1 MYALIIR
8 AKYKNCDFMD
18 YEFKPLG
25 MGVIQ
30 IEHVAHG
37 DERGWFMEDWNKK
50 TFKSNGIDADFM
62 QINISRSKNG
72 VLRGLHFQRP
82 PFSQAKLVKC
92 LKGEVFDVAVDVRK
106 NSSTFGKY
114 VSVVLSETNLRSIF
128 IPRGFAHGFLVT
140 SQEDAIV
147 AYLVDNEYNKESEGG
162 LRWNDPTVGIKWPA
176 NPKIVKERDASLPLL
191 KDVNYD

>member
-1 MYALIIR
+1 
-8 AKYKNCDFMD
+8 MD
-18 YEFKPLG
+18 YEFKTLG

-30 IEHVAHG
+30 IEHVAHE
-37 DERGWFMEDWNKK
+37 DERGWFMEDWNEK
-50 TFKSNGIDADFM
+50 TFKNNGIDADFM

-106 NSSTFGKY
+106 NSPTFGKY
-114 VSVVLSETNLRSIF
+114 VGVILSETNLRSIF

-176 NPKIVKERDASLPLL
+176 NPKIVKERDANLPLL

>member
-1 MYALIIR
+1 
-8 AKYKNCDFMD
+8 MD

-30 IEHVAHG
+30 IEHVAHE

-50 TFKSNGIDADFM
+50 TFKNNGIDTDFM

-106 NSSTFGKY
+106 NSPTFGKY
-114 VSVVLSETNLRSIF
+114 VGVVLSETNLRSIF

-176 NPKIVKERDASLPLL
+176 NPKIVKERDANLPLL

>member
-1 MYALIIR
+1 
-8 AKYKNCDFMD
+8 MD

-30 IEHVAHG
+30 IEHVAHE
-37 DERGWFMEDWNKK
+37 DERGWFMEDWNKN
-50 TFKSNGIDADFM
+50 TFKNNGIDADFM

-106 NSSTFGKY
+106 NSPTFGKY
-114 VSVVLSETNLRSIF
+114 VSVVLSETNLSSIF

-176 NPKIVKERDASLPLL
+176 NPKIVKERDANLPLL

>member
-1 MYALIIR
+1 
-8 AKYKNCDFMD
+8 MD
-18 YEFKPLG
+18 YEFKTLG

-30 IEHVAHG
+30 IEHVAHE

-50 TFKSNGIDADFM
+50 TFKNNGIDTDFM

-106 NSSTFGKY
+106 NSPTFGKY
-114 VSVVLSETNLRSIF
+114 VGVVLSETNLRSIF

>member
-1 MYALIIR
+1 
-8 AKYKNCDFMD
+8 MD
-18 YEFKPLG
+18 YEFKTLG

-30 IEHVAHG
+30 IEHVAHE
-37 DERGWFMEDWNKK
+37 DERGWFMEDWNEK
-50 TFKSNGIDADFM
+50 TFKNNGIDADFM

-106 NSSTFGKY
+106 NSPTFGKY
-114 VSVVLSETNLRSIF
+114 VSVILSETNLRSIF

-176 NPKIVKERDASLPLL
+176 NPKIVKERDANLPLL